1 MQDQNINV
9 ILVDEQ
15 DNEIGTEEKIRA
27 HEKGLL
33 HRAFSIFVV
42 NNRDELLLQKRA
54 SLKYHSPSLWSNTC
68 CSHPEPGEV
77 LEEAARKRLAIEM
90 GFDCP
95 LKKLFSFTY
104 SVQFENGLIE
114 HEIDHL
120 FLGRYNE
127 APLQNPAE
135 VEDWKWEKLDDIKR
149 KTEEQPEDYT
159 YWFTYIY
166 PRFYETYYNL

>member
-1 MQDQNINV
+1 MQDQDIRV

-15 DNEIGTEEKIRA
+15 DNVIGSEEKLRA

-42 NNRDELLLQKRA
+42 NNHDELLLQKRA
-54 SLKYHSPSLWSNTC
+54 SSKYHSPSLWSNTC
-68 CSHPEPGEV
+68 CSHPGPEET
-77 LEEAARKRLAIEM
+77 LEEAAHNRLAMEM

-95 LKKLFSFTY
+95 LKKLFVFSY
-104 SVQFENGLIE
+104 RVKFENGLEE
-114 HEIDHL
+114 HEIDHV

-127 APLQNPAE
+127 APIPNRTE

-149 KTEEQPEDYT
+149 KVEEQPEDFT
-159 YWFTYIY
+159 YWFNHIFQ
-166 PRFYETYYNL
+166 RFYEAYHNF